1 MGLLKRNRAKKEK
14 ENNSGSLQFMTVEE
28 ALRKNSEKSGKT
40 GKDNLISL
48 VHEDCSQLLAI
59 SREDAEN
66 KAEYEAVTN
75 YLSDIQ
81 LIERADDAERQK
93 LFDCASHIL
102 TLEKERRKQS
112 TIENRLPDRIY
123 HRLERYEAVLPGDI
137 QKLEEQEEYHDL
149 VESDMRKLDGERESI
164 KAMAEDAGARIVF
177 LKRLNAVGL
186 ILVLFIFCVLFGIGE
201 YAKLDM
207 MIPFLLTGLLAVVL
221 VLFVVTGV
229 KSSRVR
235 KRELEQKMN
244 RAIALTNKIKLK
256 YVTSTAALDYTYGK
270 YGVES
275 APELKRLWERFV
287 KEKDEEK
294 RLLQNSELLEFYKKE
309 LVRNLKELG
318 LYDSEVWV
326 RQTEALTDKK
336 EMVEVRHRLN
346 DRRQKIRNRI
356 DLSVTE
362 RDMINNRLNAL
373 AEQNPENARV
383 IRNIMAEYGLT
394 A

>member
-1 MGLLKRNRAKKEK
+1 MGLLKRNKAKKEK
-14 ENNSGSLQFMTVEE
+14 ENNSNSLQFMTVEE
-28 ALRKNSEKSGKT
+28 ALRKNGEKSGKT
-40 GKDNLISL
+40 GKENVISL
-48 VHEDCSQLLAI
+48 VHEDCSQLLSIA
-59 SREDAEN
+59 REEEES
-66 KAEYEAVTN
+66 KAEYEAVTK

-81 LIERADDAERQK
+81 LIERAEEADRQK

-112 TIENRLPDRIY
+112 TIENRLPDKIY
-123 HRLERYEAVLPGDI
+123 HRMERYEITLPKDI
-137 QKLEEQEEYHDL
+137 QQLEEQEEYHDL

-164 KAMAEDAGARIVF
+164 KAQAEDAGDRIVF
-177 LKRLNAVGL
+177 LKRLNVVGL
-186 ILVLFIFCVLFGIGE
+186 ILVLFIFCVLFAVGE
-201 YAKLDM
+201 YTKLDM

-221 VLFVVTGV
+221 VLFVVSGI

-235 KRELEQKMN
+235 KKEFEQKMN

-256 YVTSTAALDYTYGK
+256 YVTSTAALDYSYGK
-270 YGVES
+270 YCVES
-275 APELKRLWERFV
+275 ASELKRLWERYV
-287 KEKDEEK
+287 KEKDEER

-318 LYDSEVWV
+318 LYDCEVWLK
-326 RQTEALTDKK
+326 QTEALTDKK

-373 AEQNPENARV
+373 EEQNPENAQV
-383 IRNIMAEYGLT
+383 IRNIMSEYGLK